1 MEVGVG
7 WRRVDI
13 DRLRDFSAAEWKVL
27 HAVSPLAG
35 PDNRVTVLGV
45 VGFEEKLEISSSEAG
60 RSGLALS
67 IAALFRFCDKQL
79 VSIADAIKL
88 LVGTD
93 K

>member
-1 MEVGVG
+1 MGVG

-13 DRLRDFSAAEWKVL
+13 DRLRSFSAAERKVL
-27 HAVSPLAG
+27 HAVSPRTG
-35 PDNRVTVLGV
+35 SDNRYIVFGV
-45 VGFEEKLEISSSEAG
+45 VGFKEKLEISSPEAG

-67 IAALFRFCDKQL
+67 IAALFRFCVKQL